1 VWRHRAL
8 RHLHFHRVGVHVIAP
23 GTLCLVVRPADD
35 DNPDNFPYFGRTTTV
50 QAHLASRCRKCG
62 SDQYVTDLRWPD
74 GWQLVACRKFLKPL
88 FPPPSTHEKESET
101 TPKGGDMQVDVSML
115 DDTQLEALIDDVEQ
129 CAGQHVVMA
138 RMTQAEERQKTHRHI
153 ATGLFKFVAK
163 ARGLLFDPLS
173 LVEAD
178 AERDQ

>member
-1 VWRHRAL
+1 MIPA
-8 RHLHFHRVGVHVIAP
+8 
-23 GTLCLVVRPADD
+23 GTLCLVVRPPDD
-35 DNPDNFPYFGRTTTV
+35 DNPDNFSFFGRTTTIE
-50 QAHLASRCRKCG
+50 AHLASRCRKCG

-88 FPPPSTHEKESET
+88 LPPPSTQDTESET

-115 DDTQLEALIDDVEQ
+115 DDTQFDALIDDVEH
-129 CAGQHVVMA
+129 AAFQHVVMA
-138 RMTQAEERQKTHRHI
+138 RTAQARERQDAHRHI
-153 ATGLFKFVAK
+153 ATGLFKFAEA
-163 ARGLLFDPLS
+163 ARKLKFDPLS